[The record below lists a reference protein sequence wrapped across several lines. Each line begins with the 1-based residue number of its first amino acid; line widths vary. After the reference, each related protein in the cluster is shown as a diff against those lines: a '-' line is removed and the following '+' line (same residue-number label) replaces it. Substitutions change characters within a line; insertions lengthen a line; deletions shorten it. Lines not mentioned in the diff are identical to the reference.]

1 MTHPGLCA
9 SINHATVILI
19 TFRIE
24 SARFQC
30 CPGESPDLYT
40 VRNRCCNIY
49 GDMQLHVRT
58 RRCNYVHRCEIIG
71 CTNSLK
77 LRSAIYILLRIKNQS
92 LLMGSF
98 ERISFELGLEFFSCV
113 FIRVTR
119 RVFSKKTGLERLT
132 CDGPKTFVSRR

>member
-9 SINHATVILI
+9 SINHAAVILI

-30 CPGESPDLYT
+30 CPGESPDLYM
-40 VRNRCCNIY
+40 VCNGSCNIY
-49 GDMQLHVRT
+49 GYTVT
-58 RRCNYVHRCEIIG
+58 CRCNYVHRCEIIG
-71 CTNSLK
+71 CYKSAK
-77 LRSAIYILLRIKNQS
+77 LRSSIYILFQLKNQL

-98 ERISFELGLEFFSCV
+98 ERISFELELEFFSCV

-119 RVFSKKTGLERLT
+119 RVFS
-132 CDGPKTFVSRR
+132 